1 MKVMIS
7 SKVWKTISQCVLIAI
22 FFVRVGA
29 PLLGL
34 PKSLYYT
41 ECHLDLC
48 RDVGQV
54 TVLYSK
60 QMILYTW
67 DDPQGVRKLL
77 WKSYTGKD
85 KPIEA
90 PVDKVTFCSTFPRKR
105 QKRKRYFL
113 FSSTIRLNA

>member
-1 MKVMIS
+1 MP
-7 SKVWKTISQCVLIAI
+7 
-22 FFVRVGA
+22 FDF
-29 PLLGL
+29 
-34 PKSLYYT
+34 
-41 ECHLDLC
+41 DLC

-77 WKSYTGKD
+77 WKPYKGKD

-90 PVDKVTFCSTFPRKR
+90 PVDKVTFCSTFPRKG

-113 FSSTIRLNA
+113 FSSTIRLNERLQVTWDWRSRSYKYQIHRIAI